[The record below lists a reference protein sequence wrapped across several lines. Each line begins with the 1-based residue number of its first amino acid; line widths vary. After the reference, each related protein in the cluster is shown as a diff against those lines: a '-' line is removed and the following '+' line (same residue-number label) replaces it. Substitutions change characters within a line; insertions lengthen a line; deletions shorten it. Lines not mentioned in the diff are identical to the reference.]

1 MLMKIADQMIGS
13 KDKGDIH
20 SFDIWVACLPKREG
34 SHVQHGNRPVVVVS
48 NDHHNTTGSLVTV
61 VPLTSQRGKLSL
73 QSHVYL
79 SSHTE
84 GQKQLA
90 CDSIALCEH
99 VMTVDKHQLTRYI
112 GTVSGVFE
120 RMAIQHALA
129 VHLNMVA

>member
-1 MLMKIADQMIGS
+1 MTSIIPNIQSNETIP
-13 KDKGDIH
+13 IH
-20 SFDIWVACLPKREG
+20 SFDIWVARLPKRLD

-48 NDHHNTTGSLVTV
+48 NDRHNATGSLVTV

-84 GQKQLA
+84 GQKQLN

-99 VMTVDKHQLTRYI
+99 VMTVDKRQLTQYV
-112 GTVSGVFE
+112 GNVSGAFE
-120 RMAIQHALA
+120 RMAIKHALA
-129 VHLNMVA
+129 VHLNMAA

>member
-1 MLMKIADQMIGS
+1 MTSIISNIQS
-13 KDKGDIH
+13 NETTPIH
-20 SFDIWVACLPKREG
+20 SFDIWVARLPKRLD

-48 NDHHNTTGSLVTV
+48 NDHYNATGSLVTV
-61 VPLTSQRGKLSL
+61 IPLTSQRGKFSL

-99 VMTVDKHQLTRYI
+99 VMAVDKRQLTQYV
-112 GTVSGVFE
+112 GNVSGVFE

>member
-1 MLMKIADQMIGS
+1 MKNS
-13 KDKGDIH
+13 EHFTETKGMENVH
-20 SFDIWVACLPKREG
+20 AYDIWVARLPKRLD

-48 NDHHNTTGSLVTV
+48 NNHHNTTGPLVTV
-61 VPLTSQRGKLSL
+61 VPLTSQREKLFR

-99 VMTVDKHQLTRYI
+99 VMTVDKRQLTQYI
-112 GTVSGVFE
+112 GNVSGAFE